1 MLNLRPRSLVGRGG
15 RCPWA
20 APVKSVSSKTYS
32 PCGLPSTGVVSVGE
46 TPGWD
51 DVMREFLVESREHV
65 QSIEATVLELE
76 AQPGSQPLLAQLFRS
91 LHTVKGTCGFLGFT
105 RLEALMHASEEMLGL
120 ARDRR
125 LVLDRERVSTLLALA
140 DAARA
145 ALEHIEATGLEPAVD
160 HSALL
165 ARMAGAAASAPV
177 EVSEPLTPPGALPWR
192 GAATGVDSKLRVDV
206 ALLDRL
212 MNLMGELVLAR
223 NRILQCAA
231 SPTPGAELMTASQRL
246 DAVTTQVQQVVMKTR
261 LQPVGQVWNRFPRL
275 VRELAH
281 GCGKQVRLQLHGAD
295 TELDKTLVEALHD
308 PLTHLLRNAVDHGVE
323 TPEQRREAGKP
334 PVGCLTLSAS
344 HEGGLVHLG
353 MSDDGAGIDVQR
365 VRQVAVQRGLL
376 TADQAA
382 RLPEAEALMLIFMP
396 GFSTAERVTS
406 LSGRGVGMDVVRTQV
421 ERIGGTVEVHSRP
434 GQGTTFTLK
443 IPLTLAIIPALLVTC
458 RGDRYALPQAS
469 LREVVWLE
477 PAQARRDITR
487 IQGACVLRLRGELLP
502 LVVLAAELG
511 VGPATPD
518 LDDGATVVVLQ
529 TGERTFGLWVDAIH
543 DTEEIV
549 VKPLW
554 KHLKGLACYAG
565 ATVLGDGRV
574 ALILDA
580 MGLGRRVGTAS
591 EAQAAI
597 PEAVPEAPRPEDAR
611 ERVLLCRT
619 GAEGRVAIPLS
630 RVARLEELPAS
641 DVERLSGGMEMA
653 RYHGQLLPLVR
664 VATVL
669 EARPGATERLTQ
681 NLQVAIGES
690 LSVVVATYEGTR
702 VGLVVDAI
710 LDVAEVELALQRE
723 TRRRGVLGSMVVQSR
738 ATEFLDVEGTVR
750 AVHPEL
756 LTGGAP

>member
-1 MLNLRPRSLVGRGG
+1 
-15 RCPWA
+15 
-20 APVKSVSSKTYS
+20 
-32 PCGLPSTGVVSVGE
+32 
-46 TPGWD
+46 
-51 DVMREFLVESREHV
+51 MREFLLESREHV

-76 AQPGSQPLLAQLFRS
+76 AQPGSQALLAQLFRS

-105 RLEALMHASEEMLGL
+105 RLEGLMHAAEELLGL
-120 ARDRR
+120 ARDKRFT
-125 LVLDRERVSTLLALA
+125 LERERVSTLLALA

-145 ALEHIEATGLEPAVD
+145 ALEHIEATGMEPAVD
-160 HSALL
+160 YAALL
-165 ARMAGAAASAPV
+165 ARLAGAAASSVPLEAP
-177 EVSEPLTPPGALPWR
+177 EAPPVPGLLPWR
-192 GAATGVDSKLRVDV
+192 GSSTGVDSKLRVDV

-223 NRILQCAA
+223 NRILQCTTG
-231 SPTPGAELMTASQRL
+231 PTLGADLATASQRL
-246 DAVTTQVQQVVMKTR
+246 DVVTTQVQQVVMKTR

-281 GCGKQVRLQLHGAD
+281 GCGKQVRLVLHGAD

-323 TPEQRREAGKP
+323 TPEQRVQRGKP
-334 PVGCLTLSAS
+334 PVGSVTLSAS

-382 RLPEAEALMLIFMP
+382 RLSDADALMLIFMP

-421 ERIGGTVEVHSRP
+421 ERIGGTVEVHSRQ
-434 GQGTTFTLK
+434 GLGTTFTLK

-477 PAQARRDITR
+477 PDQARRDITR
-487 IQGACVLRLRGELLP
+487 LQDASVLRLRGELLP
-502 LVVLAAELG
+502 LVVLASELG
-511 VGPATPD
+511 VGPAAPK
-518 LDDGATVVVLQ
+518 LDEGATLVVLQ
-529 TGERTFGLWVDAIH
+529 AGERTFGLWVDAIH

-580 MGLGRRVGTAS
+580 MGLGRRVGAVS
-591 EAQAAI
+591 EA
-597 PEAVPEAPRPEDAR
+597 PTHVVPEAAPPVAPAPVDTR

-630 RVARLEELPAS
+630 RVARLEELPLTE
-641 DVERLSGGMEMA
+641 VEHLSGGMELA

-664 VATVL
+664 VASVL
-669 EARPGATERLTQ
+669 EAKSGASARLTEG
-681 NLQVAIGES
+681 LRHAVDAS
-690 LSVVVATYEGTR
+690 LSVVVTTHADTR

-710 LDVAEVELALQRE
+710 LDVAEVEVALQRE
-723 TRRRGVLGSMVVQSR
+723 TRRAGVLGSMVVLDR
-738 ATEFLDVEGTVR
+738 ATEFLDVEGAVR

-756 LTGGAP
+756 LAGGAP

>member
-1 MLNLRPRSLVGRGG
+1 MGD
-15 RCPWA
+15 
-20 APVKSVSSKTYS
+20 
-32 PCGLPSTGVVSVGE
+32 

-51 DVMREFLVESREHV
+51 DVMREFLVEAREHV
-65 QSIEATVLELE
+65 QTIEASVLELE
-76 AQPGSQPLLAQLFRS
+76 AQPRSQALLAQLFRS

-105 RLEALMHASEEMLGL
+105 RLEGLMHAAEELLGL
-120 ARDRR
+120 ARDHG
-125 LVLDRERVSTLLALA
+125 LTLDRERVSTLLALA
-140 DAARA
+140 DAARGT
-145 ALEHIEATGLEPAVD
+145 LEHIEATGMEPAVD
-160 HSALL
+160 HSALR
-165 ARMAGAAASAPV
+165 ARLAGAAAESLPLEAP
-177 EVSEPLTPPGALPWR
+177 EAPLPLMPDALPWR
-192 GAATGVDSKLRVDV
+192 GAVTGVDSKLRVDV

-223 NRILQCAA
+223 NRILQCATGTGTGTDLA
-231 SPTPGAELMTASQRL
+231 TASQRL
-246 DAVTTQVQQVVMKTR
+246 DVITTQVQQVVMKTR
-261 LQPVGQVWNRFPRL
+261 LQPVGNVWNRFPRL

-323 TPEQRREAGKP
+323 TPEQRLQRGKP
-334 PVGCLTLSAS
+334 AVGCLTLSAS

-382 RLPEAEALMLIFMP
+382 RLSDADALMLIFMP
-396 GFSTAERVTS
+396 GFSTAEHVTS

-469 LREVVWLE
+469 LREVVWLD
-477 PAQARRDITR
+477 PAQARRDINR
-487 IQGACVLRLRGELLP
+487 LQDAAVLRLRGELLP
-502 LVVLAAELG
+502 LVVLASELG

-518 LDDGATVVVLQ
+518 LDLDGGATLVVLQ
-529 TGERTFGLWVDAIH
+529 AGERTFALWVDAIH

-580 MGLGRRVGTAS
+580 MGLGRRVGAVS
-591 EAQAAI
+591 EA
-597 PEAVPEAPRPEDAR
+597 PTHGVPEAAASELPRPEDAR

-630 RVARLEELPAS
+630 RVTRLEELPATL
-641 DVERLSGGMEMA
+641 VERLSGGMELA

-664 VATVL
+664 VASVL
-669 EARPGATERLTQ
+669 EARPGAAVRLTEG
-681 NLQVAIGES
+681 LQQAADAS
-690 LSVVVATYEGTR
+690 LSIVVTSHADTR

-710 LDVAEVELALQRE
+710 LDVTEVEVVLQRE
-723 TRRRGVLGSMVVQSR
+723 TRRAGVLGSMVVMER
-738 ATEFLDVEGTVR
+738 ATEFLDVEGAVR

-756 LTGGAP
+756 LAGGAP

>member
-1 MLNLRPRSLVGRGG
+1 M
-15 RCPWA
+15 
-20 APVKSVSSKTYS
+20 SK
-32 PCGLPSTGVVSVGE
+32 GVLSVGD

-51 DVMREFLVESREHV
+51 DVMREFLLESREHV

-76 AQPGSQPLLAQLFRS
+76 ARPGSQPLLAQLFRA
-91 LHTVKGTCGFLGFT
+91 LHTVKGTCGFLGFS
-105 RLEALMHASEEMLGL
+105 RLEALMHAAEEMLGL

-125 LVLDRERVSTLLALA
+125 LVLDRERVSTLLAAA
-140 DAARA
+140 DAARGT
-145 ALEHIEATGLEPAVD
+145 LEHIEATGLEPAVD

-165 ARMAGAAASAPV
+165 ARMAGAAAGSAPL
-177 EVSEPLTPPGALPWR
+177 EVSEPLTPPGAVPWR

-231 SPTPGAELMTASQRL
+231 SPTPGADLVTASQRL
-246 DAVTTQVQQVVMKTR
+246 DVVTTQVQQVVMKTR

-281 GCGKQVRLQLHGAD
+281 GCGKQVRLQLQGAD

-323 TPEQRREAGKP
+323 TPEQRMAAGKP

-382 RLPEAEALMLIFMP
+382 RMPDADAMMLIFMP

-406 LSGRGVGMDVVRTQV
+406 LSGRGVGMDVVRSQV

-469 LREVVWLE
+469 LREVVFLE

-511 VGPATPD
+511 VGPAMPD
-518 LDDGATVVVLQ
+518 LDEGATVVVLQ
-529 TGERTFGLWVDAIH
+529 AGERTFGLWVDAIH

-580 MGLGRRVGTAS
+580 MGLGRRAGMVT
-591 EAQAAI
+591 EAQAQVII
-597 PEAVPEAPRPEDAR
+597 PEAAAEAPAPEEPR
-611 ERVLLCRT
+611 ERVLLCRN

-641 DVERLSGGMEMA
+641 DIERLSGGMEMA

-664 VATVL
+664 VASVL
-669 EARPGATERLTQ
+669 EARPGATERLAQ
-681 NLQVAIGES
+681 HIQVALGES
-690 LSVVVATYEGTR
+690 LSVVVTQHADTR

-710 LDVAEVELALQRE
+710 LDVAEVELALQWE
-723 TRRRGVLGSMVVQSR
+723 TRRPGVLGSMVVQAR

>member
-1 MLNLRPRSLVGRGG
+1 
-15 RCPWA
+15 
-20 APVKSVSSKTYS
+20 VSD
-32 PCGLPSTGVVSVGE
+32 

-51 DVMREFLVESREHV
+51 DVMREFLLESREHV
-65 QSIEATVLELE
+65 QGIEAVVLELE
-76 AQPGSQPLLAQLFRS
+76 AQPGSQQLLAQLFRH
-91 LHTVKGTCGFLGFT
+91 LHTVKGTCGFLGFG
-105 RLEALMHASEEMLGL
+105 RLEALMHAAEELLGL
-120 ARDRR
+120 ARDKR
-125 LVLDRERVSTLLALA
+125 LTLDRERVSTLLALA
-140 DAARA
+140 DTARA
-145 ALEHIEATGLEPAVD
+145 TLEHIEATGLEPAVE
-160 HSALL
+160 HTALL
-165 ARMAGAAASAPV
+165 ARLAGATAASAPL
-177 EVSEPLTPPGALPWR
+177 ESSEPMTPPGALPWR

-231 SPTPGAELMTASQRL
+231 SPTPGADLGTAAQRL
-246 DAVTTQVQQVVMKTR
+246 DVVTTQVQQVVMKTR

-281 GCGKQVRLQLHGAD
+281 GCGKQVRLQLQGAD

-323 TPEQRREAGKP
+323 TPEQRRERGKP

-382 RLPEAEALMLIFMP
+382 RLPDAEALMLIFMP

-421 ERIGGTVEVHSRP
+421 ERIGGAVEVKSRP

-469 LREVVWLE
+469 LREVVFLE
-477 PAQARRDITR
+477 PDQARRDITLL
-487 IQGACVLRLRGELLP
+487 QGACVLRLRGELLP
-502 LVVLAAELG
+502 LVVLASELG
-511 VGPATPD
+511 VDPAPPR
-518 LDDGATVVVLQ
+518 LSEGVTVVVLQ
-529 TGERTFGLWVDAIH
+529 AGERTFGLWVDAIH

-554 KHLKGLACYAG
+554 KHLKGLTCYAG

-580 MGLGRRVGTAS
+580 VGLGQRAGTVTD
-591 EAQAAI
+591 AQAQVA
-597 PEAVPEAPRPEDAR
+597 PEPATEEPPRVDDTR

-619 GAEGRVAIPLS
+619 GQEGRVAIPLS

-664 VATVL
+664 VSSVL
-669 EARPGATERLTQ
+669 EAGAPAGFARGLKD
-681 NLQVAIGES
+681 AADAS
-690 LSVVVATYEGTR
+690 LSVVVATHADTR
-702 VGLVVDAI
+702 VGLVVDGI
-710 LDVAEVELALQRE
+710 LDVAEVEIALQRE
-723 TRRRGVLGSMVVQSR
+723 TRRPGVLGSMVVQSR
-738 ATEFLDVEGTVR
+738 ATEFLDVEGAVR
-750 AVHPEL
+750 ALHPEL
-756 LTGGAP
+756 LSGGAP

>member
-1 MLNLRPRSLVGRGG
+1 MSD
-15 RCPWA
+15 
-20 APVKSVSSKTYS
+20 
-32 PCGLPSTGVVSVGE
+32 

-51 DVMREFLVESREHV
+51 DVMREFLIESREHV

-76 AQPGSQPLLAQLFRS
+76 AQPGSQALLAQLFRN

-105 RLEALMHASEEMLGL
+105 RLEGLMHASEEMLGL
-120 ARDRR
+120 ARDKR
-125 LVLDRERVSTLLALA
+125 LTLDRERVSTLLALA
-140 DAARA
+140 DAARG
-145 ALEHIEATGLEPAVD
+145 ALEHIEATGMEPAVD
-160 HSALL
+160 HAALL
-165 ARMAGAAASAPV
+165 ARLAGATAASVPLETPEAPPV
-177 EVSEPLTPPGALPWR
+177 PGILPWR
-192 GAATGVDSKLRVDV
+192 GSSTGVDSKLRVDV

-223 NRILQCAA
+223 NRILQCATG
-231 SPTPGAELMTASQRL
+231 PTPGADLATASQRL
-246 DAVTTQVQQVVMKTR
+246 DVVTTQVQQVVMKTR
-261 LQPVGQVWNRFPRL
+261 LQSVGQVWNRFPRL

-281 GCGKQVRLQLHGAD
+281 GCGKQVRLVLQGAD

-323 TPEQRREAGKP
+323 TPEQRVQRGKP
-334 PVGCLTLSAS
+334 PVGCVTLSAS

-382 RLPEAEALMLIFMP
+382 RLTDADALMLIFMP

-421 ERIGGTVEVHSRP
+421 ERIGGTVEVHSRQ

-477 PAQARRDITR
+477 PDQARRDITR
-487 IQGACVLRLRGELLP
+487 LQDASVLRLRGELLP
-502 LVVLAAELG
+502 LVVLASELG
-511 VGPATPD
+511 VGPAAPK
-518 LDDGATVVVLQ
+518 LDEGATLVVLQ
-529 TGERTFGLWVDAIH
+529 AGERTFGLWVDAIH

-580 MGLGRRVGTAS
+580 MGLGRRVGAVS
-591 EAQAAI
+591 EA
-597 PEAVPEAPRPEDAR
+597 PTHVVPEAAPPVAPPPEDTR

-630 RVARLEELPAS
+630 RVARLEELPLTE
-641 DVERLSGGMEMA
+641 VEHLSGGMELA

-664 VATVL
+664 VASVL
-669 EARPGATERLTQ
+669 EAKASTPARLTEG
-681 NLQVAIGES
+681 LQHAADAS
-690 LSVVVATYEGTR
+690 LSIVVTTHADTR

-710 LDVAEVELALQRE
+710 LDVAEVEVVLQRE
-723 TRRRGVLGSMVVQSR
+723 TRRAGVLGSMVVLDR
-738 ATEFLDVEGTVR
+738 ATEFLDVEGAVR

-756 LTGGAP
+756 LSGGAP

>member
-1 MLNLRPRSLVGRGG
+1 M
-15 RCPWA
+15 
-20 APVKSVSSKTYS
+20 
-32 PCGLPSTGVVSVGE
+32 GE

>member
-1 MLNLRPRSLVGRGG
+1 MARERSRGD
-15 RCPWA
+15 
-20 APVKSVSSKTYS
+20 APSVA
-32 PCGLPSTGVVSVGE
+32 E

-51 DVMREFLVESREHV
+51 EVMREFLVESREHV
-65 QSIEATVLELE
+65 QGIEATVLELE
-76 AQPGSQPLLAQLFRS
+76 AQPGSQALLAQLFRS
-91 LHTVKGTCGFLGFT
+91 LHTVKGTCGFLGFS
-105 RLEALMHASEEMLGL
+105 RLEALMHAAEELLGL

-125 LVLDRERVSTLLALA
+125 LTLDRERVSTLLAIA
-140 DAARA
+140 DAARG

-160 HSALL
+160 HSALF
-165 ARMAGAAASAPV
+165 ARMAGASAASAPLA
-177 EVSEPLTPPGALPWR
+177 VSEPLTPPGALPWR
-192 GAATGVDSKLRVDV
+192 GAATGMDSKLRVDV

-223 NRILQCAA
+223 NRILQCATA
-231 SPTPGAELMTASQRL
+231 PSPGAELVTASQRL
-246 DAVTTQVQQVVMKTR
+246 DAITTQVQQVVMKTR

-281 GCGKQVRLQLHGAD
+281 GCGKQVRLQLQGAD

-323 TPEQRREAGKP
+323 TPEQRSERGKP
-334 PVGCLTLSAS
+334 PVGCVTLRAS

-353 MSDDGAGIDVQR
+353 ISDDGAGIDVQR

-376 TADQAA
+376 TAEQAA
-382 RLPEAEALMLIFMP
+382 RLPDADALMLIFMP
-396 GFSTAERVTS
+396 GFSTAERVTP

-477 PAQARRDITR
+477 PEQARRDITR
-487 IQGACVLRLRGELLP
+487 IQGACVLRIRGELMP
-502 LVVLAAELG
+502 LVVLASELG
-511 VGPATPD
+511 VGPAMPD
-518 LDDGATVVVLQ
+518 LGEGVTVVVLQ
-529 TGERTFGLWVDAIH
+529 AGERCFGLWVDAIH

-580 MGLGRRVGTAS
+580 MGLGRRAGTLDETQAQVVLPEPAA
-591 EAQAAI
+591 EATPP
-597 PEAVPEAPRPEDAR
+597 PEEAR

-664 VATVL
+664 VASVL
-669 EARPGATERLTQ
+669 ASRPHATEALTQ
-681 NLQVAIGES
+681 ALQAAAGAS
-690 LSVVVATYEGTR
+690 LSVVVTTHARTR

-710 LDVAEVELALQRE
+710 LDIAEVDFALQRE
-723 TRRRGVLGSMVVQSR
+723 TRRPGVLGSMVVQSR

-756 LTGGAP
+756 LTGGTP

>member
-1 MLNLRPRSLVGRGG
+1 MGD
-15 RCPWA
+15 A
-20 APVKSVSSKTYS
+20 
-32 PCGLPSTGVVSVGE
+32 
-46 TPGWD
+46 PGWD
-51 DVMREFLVESREHV
+51 DVMREFLLESREHV
-65 QSIEATVLELE
+65 QGIEATVLELE
-76 AQPGSQPLLAQLFRS
+76 AQPGSQPLLAQLFRA

-105 RLEALMHASEEMLGL
+105 RLEALMHAAEEMLGL

-140 DAARA
+140 DAARG

-160 HSALL
+160 HSALV
-165 ARMAGAAASAPV
+165 ARMAGAAASAPL

-231 SPTPGAELMTASQRL
+231 SPTPGAELVTASQRL
-246 DAVTTQVQQVVMKTR
+246 DVVTTQVQQVVMKTR

-281 GCGKQVRLQLHGAD
+281 GCGKQVRLQLQGAD

-323 TPEQRREAGKP
+323 TPEERREAGKP

-376 TADQAA
+376 TAEQAA
-382 RLPEAEALMLIFMP
+382 RLSDADAQLLIFMP

-421 ERIGGTVEVHSRP
+421 DRIGGTVEVHSRP

-469 LREVVWLE
+469 LREVVFLE
-477 PAQARRDITR
+477 PEQARRDITR
-487 IQGACVLRLRGELLP
+487 LQGACVLRLRGELLP

-511 VGPATPD
+511 VGPPTPE
-518 LDDGATVVVLQ
+518 LDAGATLVVLQ
-529 TGERTFGLWVDAIH
+529 AGERTFGLWVDAIH

-580 MGLGRRVGTAS
+580 MGLGRRVATDT
-591 EAQAAI
+591 EAREQRVA
-597 PEAVPEAPRPEDAR
+597 PEAAPEAPPAENR

-641 DVERLSGGMEMA
+641 DVERLSGGMELA

-664 VATVL
+664 VASVL
-669 EARPGATERLTQ
+669 EARPGAAGQLARDVRLA
-681 NLQVAIGES
+681 LGES
-690 LSVVVATYEGTR
+690 LSVVVTTHADTR

-723 TRRRGVLGSMVVQSR
+723 TRRPGVLGSMVVQSR

>member
-1 MLNLRPRSLVGRGG
+1 MGD
-15 RCPWA
+15 
-20 APVKSVSSKTYS
+20 
-32 PCGLPSTGVVSVGE
+32 

-51 DVMREFLVESREHV
+51 DVMREFLLESREHV

-76 AQPGSQPLLAQLFRS
+76 AQPGSQALLAQLFRS

-105 RLEALMHASEEMLGL
+105 RLEGLMHSAEELLGL
-120 ARDRR
+120 ARDKRFA
-125 LVLDRERVSTLLALA
+125 LDRERVSTLLALA
-140 DAARA
+140 DAARG
-145 ALEHIEATGLEPAVD
+145 ALEHIEATGMEPAVD

-165 ARMAGAAASAPV
+165 ARLAGAAAAAVPLEAP
-177 EVSEPLTPPGALPWR
+177 EAPPIPGVLPWR
-192 GAATGVDSKLRVDV
+192 GSATGVDSKLRVDV

-223 NRILQCAA
+223 NRILQCATG
-231 SPTPGAELMTASQRL
+231 PTPGADLATASQRL
-246 DAVTTQVQQVVMKTR
+246 DVVTTQVQQVVMKTR

-281 GCGKQVRLQLHGAD
+281 GCGKQVRLQLQGAD

-323 TPEQRREAGKP
+323 TPEQRRQRGKP
-334 PVGCLTLSAS
+334 PVGCVTLSAS

-376 TADQAA
+376 TSDQAA
-382 RLPEAEALMLIFMP
+382 RLSDADALLLIFMP

-421 ERIGGTVEVHSRP
+421 ERIGGTVEVHSRQ

-487 IQGACVLRLRGELLP
+487 LQDASVLRLRGELLP
-502 LVVLAAELG
+502 LVVLASELG
-511 VGPATPD
+511 VGPAAPD
-518 LDDGATVVVLQ
+518 LDGGATLVVLQ
-529 TGERTFGLWVDAIH
+529 AGERTFGLWVDAIH

-554 KHLKGLACYAG
+554 KHLKGLSCYAG

-580 MGLGRRVGTAS
+580 MGLGRRVGAVS
-591 EAQAAI
+591 EAPTQL
-597 PEAVPEAPRPEDAR
+597 VPEAAPPMAPAPEDPR

-630 RVARLEELPAS
+630 RVARLEELPLTE
-641 DVERLSGGMEMA
+641 VEHLSGGMELA

-664 VATVL
+664 VASVL
-669 EARPGATERLTQ
+669 EGGASATARLSQGLRHAAES
-681 NLQVAIGES
+681 S
-690 LSVVVATYEGTR
+690 LSVVVTTHADTR

-710 LDVAEVELALQRE
+710 LDVAEVEVALQRE
-723 TRRRGVLGSMVVQSR
+723 TRRAGVLGSMVVLDR
-738 ATEFLDVEGTVR
+738 ATEFLDVEGAVR
-750 AVHPEL
+750 AIHPEL
-756 LTGGAP
+756 LAGGAP

>member
-1 MLNLRPRSLVGRGG
+1 MARERSRGD
-15 RCPWA
+15 
-20 APVKSVSSKTYS
+20 APPVA
-32 PCGLPSTGVVSVGE
+32 E

-51 DVMREFLVESREHV
+51 EVMREFLVESREHV
-65 QSIEATVLELE
+65 QGIEATVLELE
-76 AQPGSQPLLAQLFRS
+76 AQPGSQALLAQLFRS
-91 LHTVKGTCGFLGFT
+91 LHTVKGTCGFLGFS
-105 RLEALMHASEEMLGL
+105 RLEALMHAAEELLGL

-125 LVLDRERVSTLLALA
+125 LTLDRERVSTLLAIA
-140 DAARA
+140 DAARG

-160 HSALL
+160 HSALF
-165 ARMAGAAASAPV
+165 ARMAGATAASAPLAA
-177 EVSEPLTPPGALPWR
+177 SEPLTPPGTLPWR
-192 GAATGVDSKLRVDV
+192 GAATGMDSKLRVDV

-223 NRILQCAA
+223 NRILQCAT
-231 SPTPGAELMTASQRL
+231 SPAPGAELVTASQRL
-246 DAVTTQVQQVVMKTR
+246 DVVTTQVQQVVMKTR

-275 VRELAH
+275 VRELAN
-281 GCGKQVRLQLHGAD
+281 GCGKQVRLQLQGAD

-323 TPEQRREAGKP
+323 TPEQRRERGKP
-334 PVGCLTLSAS
+334 PVGCVTLRAS

-376 TADQAA
+376 TAEQAA
-382 RLPEAEALMLIFMP
+382 RLPDADALMLIFMP

-477 PAQARRDITR
+477 PEQARRDVTR
-487 IQGACVLRLRGELLP
+487 IQGACVLRLRGELMP
-502 LVVLAAELG
+502 LVVLASELG
-511 VGPATPD
+511 VGPAMPD
-518 LDDGATVVVLQ
+518 LEEGVTVVVLQ
-529 TGERTFGLWVDAIH
+529 AGEHSFGLWVDAIH

-580 MGLGRRVGTAS
+580 MGLGRRAGTLD
-591 EAQAAI
+591 ETQAQVVI
-597 PEAVPEAPRPEDAR
+597 PEPVPEVAPRPEAPR

-619 GAEGRVAIPLS
+619 GEEGRVAIPLS

-664 VATVL
+664 VASVL
-669 EARPGATERLTQ
+669 ASRQGATETLTQ
-681 NLQVAIGES
+681 ALQAAAGAS
-690 LSVVVATYEGTR
+690 LSVVVTSHAETR

-710 LDVAEVELALQRE
+710 LDIAEVDFALQRE
-723 TRRRGVLGSMVVQSR
+723 TRRPGVLGSMVVQSR

-756 LTGGAP
+756 LTGGTP

>member
-1 MLNLRPRSLVGRGG
+1 MSD
-15 RCPWA
+15 
-20 APVKSVSSKTYS
+20 
-32 PCGLPSTGVVSVGE
+32 

-51 DVMREFLVESREHV
+51 DVMREFLIESREHV

-76 AQPGSQPLLAQLFRS
+76 AQPGSQALLAQLFRS

-105 RLEALMHASEEMLGL
+105 RLEGLMHASEEMLGL
-120 ARDRR
+120 ARDKR
-125 LVLDRERVSTLLALA
+125 LTLDRERVSTLLALA
-140 DAARA
+140 DAARG
-145 ALEHIEATGLEPAVD
+145 ALEHIEATGMEPAVD
-160 HSALL
+160 HAALL
-165 ARMAGAAASAPV
+165 ARLAGATAASVPLETPEAPPV
-177 EVSEPLTPPGALPWR
+177 PGILPWR
-192 GAATGVDSKLRVDV
+192 GSSTGVDSKLRVDV

-223 NRILQCAA
+223 NRILQCATG
-231 SPTPGAELMTASQRL
+231 PTPGADLATASQRL
-246 DAVTTQVQQVVMKTR
+246 DVVTTQVQQVVMKTR
-261 LQPVGQVWNRFPRL
+261 LQSVGQVWNRFPRL

-281 GCGKQVRLQLHGAD
+281 GCGKQVRLVLQGAD

-323 TPEQRREAGKP
+323 TPEQRVQRGKP
-334 PVGCLTLSAS
+334 PVGCVTLSAS

-365 VRQVAVQRGLL
+365 VRQVAVQQGLV

-382 RLPEAEALMLIFMP
+382 RMSDLDARMLIFMP

-421 ERIGGTVEVHSRP
+421 ERIGGTVEVHSRQ

-477 PAQARRDITR
+477 PDQARRDITR
-487 IQGACVLRLRGELLP
+487 LQGASVLRLRGELLP
-502 LVVLAAELG
+502 LVVLASELG
-511 VGPATPD
+511 VGPAAPK
-518 LDDGATVVVLQ
+518 LDEGATLVVLQ
-529 TGERTFGLWVDAIH
+529 AGERTFGLWVDAIH

-554 KHLKGLACYAG
+554 KHLKGLDCYAG

-580 MGLGRRVGTAS
+580 MGLGRRVGAVS
-591 EAQAAI
+591 EA
-597 PEAVPEAPRPEDAR
+597 PTHVVPEAAPPVAPPPEDTR

-630 RVARLEELPAS
+630 RVTRLEELPLTE
-641 DVERLSGGMEMA
+641 VEHLSGGMELA

-664 VATVL
+664 VASVL
-669 EARPGATERLTQ
+669 EARPGAAARLTEG
-681 NLQVAIGES
+681 LLHAADAS
-690 LSVVVATYEGTR
+690 LSIVVTTHADTR

-710 LDVAEVELALQRE
+710 LDVAEVEVALQRE
-723 TRRRGVLGSMVVQSR
+723 TRRAGVLGSMVVLDR
-738 ATEFLDVEGTVR
+738 ATEFLDVEGAVR

-756 LTGGAP
+756 LSGGAP